1 MTGKQLGSFTYN
13 MRQFSYFEELKLAFG
28 ANVNIGG
35 LLNIDVSLDKGKIR
49 KKTGLFAK
57 IVQRNYTVD
66 MDLPA
71 DGNILLNHD
80 DMGSVGKYDPIYISS
95 ITYGRMVLIS
105 IESSESYDEIR
116 ITYRLSYK
124 LKL

>member
-1 MTGKQLGSFTYN
+1 M
-13 MRQFSYFEELKLAFG
+13 
-28 ANVNIGG
+28 
-35 LLNIDVSLDKGKIR
+35 
-49 KKTGLFAK
+49 FAK

-95 ITYGRMVLIS
+95 ITYGRMALIS
-105 IESSESYDEIR
+105 IESSESYDKVRIALQAALQAKSCKWEI
-116 ITYRLSYK
+116 IF
-124 LKL
+124 

>member
-1 MTGKQLGSFTYN
+1 M
-13 MRQFSYFEELKLAFG
+13 
-28 ANVNIGG
+28 
-35 LLNIDVSLDKGKIR
+35 
-49 KKTGLFAK
+49 FAK

-95 ITYGRMVLIS
+95 IRNGMW
-105 IESSESYDEIR
+105 
-116 ITYRLSYK
+116 
-124 LKL
+124 LKTSNLCGNILQNIVRV